1 MEAINYEESI
11 RNDNRRKLEAKAL
24 KTATVMEVVRPA
36 YVAMLQHLRSI
47 ALESLKTRLER
58 TVKEASGDG
67 FEAAV
72 DSCCQ
77 SIMRKFERGCKGDD
91 SNLRRITIF

>member
-1 MEAINYEESI
+1 
-11 RNDNRRKLEAKAL
+11 
-24 KTATVMEVVRPA
+24 MEVVRPA
-36 YVAMLQHLRSI
+36 YVAMLPHLRSI

-77 SIMRKFERGCKGDD
+77 SIMRKFERGCEGDD